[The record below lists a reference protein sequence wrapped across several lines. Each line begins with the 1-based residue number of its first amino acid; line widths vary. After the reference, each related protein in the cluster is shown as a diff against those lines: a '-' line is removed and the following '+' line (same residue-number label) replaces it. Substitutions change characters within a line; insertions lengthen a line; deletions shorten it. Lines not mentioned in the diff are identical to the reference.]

1 MGFRGLHSTRCLRT
15 TNKQTVQSAI
25 SKGIGAKECRRT
37 FFTSSLRQAVPTTQ
51 ILMPA
56 LSPTMEEGTIV
67 KWMKKEGDLISP
79 GDVLCEIETDKAT
92 ISMDS
97 DEEGILAKIIV
108 PDGSKNVKINQL
120 IALMVEEGVD
130 YTQVEVPL
138 DTETHRETEHSA
150 SVESSPEHGGGDV
163 LMSPAVRV
171 LLETYK
177 LNPSLIQATGPK
189 GRLLK
194 GDVLRYVAQ
203 EGQPFTKP
211 VKAASPEVK
220 VPTETPSQ
228 PAKPSPQETASAPN
242 PVSSALPPDAV
253 VSSGHT
259 DMPHTSMRRTIAKR
273 LAESK
278 ATVPHIYASTNCVMD
293 NLLKLRKGLE
303 VKVSVNDFII
313 KAAALTLR
321 QVPEMNAVWS
331 GEETQLL
338 KDVDISVAVAT
349 DTGLITPIVK
359 TADNLPLAE
368 ISTTL
373 KDLASRAR
381 EGKLKLH
388 EFQGGSF
395 TISNM
400 GMFGIT
406 EFSAVINPPQACIM
420 AVGGTRPVLTAN
432 ETIESVMTVTLSCD
446 RRMVDDELAARWLD
460 AFKANIENPSRL
472 LL

>member
-1 MGFRGLHSTRCLRT
+1 MS
-15 TNKQTVQSAI
+15 SAKATK
-25 SKGIGAKECRRT
+25 SKGIEAKECRRT
-37 FFTSSLRQAVPTTQ
+37 FFTSFLHQAVPTTQ

-67 KWMKKEGDLISP
+67 KWMKKEGDLVSA

-120 IALMVEEGVD
+120 IALMVDEGVD
-130 YTQVEVPL
+130 YTKVEVPL
-138 DTETHRETEHSA
+138 DTETHRETEDSA
-150 SVESSPEHGGGDV
+150 SVESSPKHGGGDV

-177 LNPSLIQATGPK
+177 LNPGLIQATGPK

-203 EGQPFTKP
+203 EGQPFTKQGE
-211 VKAASPEVK
+211 AASPEAK
-220 VPTETPSQ
+220 GPTETTASQ
-228 PAKPSPQETASAPN
+228 PAKPSPQKTVSAPK
-242 PVSSALPPDAV
+242 PVSSAPPPDAV
-253 VSSGHT
+253 VGSGHT
-259 DMPHTSMRRTIAKR
+259 DMPHTNMRRTIAKR

-278 ATVPHIYASTNCVMD
+278 ATVPHTYATTNCVMD
-293 NLLKLRKGLE
+293 SLLKLRKGLD

-331 GEETQLL
+331 GEEAQLL

-359 TADNLPLAE
+359 SADNLNLAE
-368 ISTTL
+368 ISSTL

-395 TISNM
+395 TISNL

-420 AVGGTRPVLTAN
+420 AVGGTRPILTAD
-432 ETIESVMTVTLSCD
+432 ETIQSVMTVTLSCD

-460 AFKANIENPSRL
+460 AFKANIENPSKL